1 MLQKNK
7 PIKPV
12 TILLNKKAIQ
22 QADYVKYLG
31 ILIDSKLTFKD
42 HITSVSKKVSRITGL
57 MYRIRSFVND
67 ETLRMIYYSLM
78 YPHLLYGIPIWGNA
92 DDTLINSLLLFQ
104 NKAVRL
110 ITNKHHNVLSPF
122 VVPMDPGIQWYV
134 DTFTKVPSN
143 PLFKSLSILKV
154 QDIFRAE
161 RLKFVYDSINQ
172 TNPTQFHT
180 HYRVPVNI
188 HNTGGNRNINLDIP
202 QPRTKTYGL
211 KSIKYIGCLLWNNLS
226 AYIRDKSS
234 KNSFS
239 KSVKDYYVNQY

>member
-1 MLQKNK
+1 
-7 PIKPV
+7 
-12 TILLNKKAIQ
+12 
-22 QADYVKYLG
+22 
-31 ILIDSKLTFKD
+31 
-42 HITSVSKKVSRITGL
+42 
-57 MYRIRSFVND
+57 
-67 ETLRMIYYSLM
+67 M

-110 ITNKHHNVLSPF
+110 ISNKHHNVLSPF
-122 VVPMDPGIQWYV
+122 IVPVDPGIQWYV

-143 PLFKSLSILKV
+143 PLFKSLRMLKV

-161 RLKFVYDSINQ
+161 ALKFVYDSINQ
-172 TNPTQFHT
+172 TNPFQFHT
-180 HYRVPVNI
+180 YYRVPANT
-188 HNTGGNRNINLDIP
+188 HNTGGNRNNNLDIP